1 MVPKDWKR
9 FGKLIAVRIVNKDIN
24 KNIQDCIELNFEYS
38 NSKILYKSE
47 NIQNFEKLKEK
58 CESLIDHEVDLY
70 CHSELDYEPYMK
82 FWYDIRKT
90 NNKLHDIK
98 NISKEWGK
106 TGILESVLICNK
118 HIVIKVQNWEEMYLV
133 KEDNIQFC

>member
-47 NIQNFEKLKEK
+47 KIQNFDKFKEK
-58 CESLIDHEVDLY
+58 
-70 CHSELDYEPYMK
+70 
-82 FWYDIRKT
+82 
-90 NNKLHDIK
+90 IK
-98 NISKEWGK
+98 G
-106 TGILESVLICNK
+106 
-118 HIVIKVQNWEEMYLV
+118 
-133 KEDNIQFC
+133 